1 MILKMSSIYHN
12 LKSDK
17 QYKAG
22 SGLSKIQFEQI
33 FNDFDKL
40 YYPKTGNPDV

>member
-1 MILKMSSIYHN
+1 MSSIYHN